1 MRIGLATVADAERVG
16 RLFDLYRQFYEQA
29 ADLAG
34 AIAYL
39 HARLQKGESVVLIAE
54 TAEGELAGLCQLYPT
69 FCSVDMA
76 PICVLYD
83 LFVAAD
89 FRRQGIAEQLLTAA
103 GQQAE
108 ARGAV
113 RMELA
118 TAITNTAAQRL
129 YESTGWVRDEVFF
142 HYAKTL
148 PAPAN

>member
-1 MRIGLATVADAERVG
+1 MTPFTIVPATVDDAERVG

-29 ADLAG
+29 ADLPG
-34 AIAYL
+34 AVAYL
-39 HARLQKGESVVLIAE
+39 HARLQNGESVVLMAE
-54 TAEGELAGLCQLYPT
+54 TAEGELAGFCQLYPT

-89 FRRQGIAEQLLTAA
+89 FRRQGVAEQLLTAA

-118 TAITNTAAQRL
+118 TAISNTSAQRL
-129 YESTGWVRDEVFF
+129 YEATGWVRDTTFL
-142 HYAKTL
+142 HYSKAV
-148 PAPAN
+148 AQ